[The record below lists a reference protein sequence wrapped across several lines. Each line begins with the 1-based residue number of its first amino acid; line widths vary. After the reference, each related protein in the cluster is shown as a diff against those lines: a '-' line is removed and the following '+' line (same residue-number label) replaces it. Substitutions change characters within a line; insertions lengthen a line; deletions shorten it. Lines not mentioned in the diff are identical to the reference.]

1 MSQVQVFDG
10 QRFRVYSNDAGG
22 NCLLYTLQ
30 QFLQLRKIRDS
41 GLSVKDLRRKLLVRM
56 DDLVS
61 APRKNISNWQKI
73 KEQVKRD
80 FRQRGTPYLNDC
92 DWLISDTFL
101 LVVGH
106 YEDIENVYVLD
117 MSQADKVS
125 WRSFSVG
132 RKRTG
137 DENFLKILQLSEA
150 FPVTEKDMVVRFT
163 RNHFEL
169 MEPVETTIY
178 PNNDLFLKTLL
189 DIVENRSYAEAACER
204 LFYDRRQ
211 QDAAEL
217 FTKFADRSLE
227 LRAFLI
233 TTFDRLSCLDGS
245 VSKDTEQQ
253 PELCNV
259 SIDPKNILPLQTIL
273 VEERPELFDDFWESG
288 NCTPFTK
295 TPIRKFGNY
304 VFIQLKIFT
313 FEEKIRLNE
322 SQYRTLI
329 SEVLMLPT
337 NFNNRNERQSFQL
350 IGTVNHIG
358 EGRAN
363 EEERRGHYVAF
374 IKKQNAWYLCDDTK
388 IKQNKSYVD
397 PRYGQPYL
405 LFYKRS
411 SIALDARKPLPLSN
425 LGNSCYLN
433 ALMQNIINVPELFG
447 FSGSAPRSATSSGS
461 SSRSGSAPRSATS
474 SGSSSRSG
482 SAPRTASKSAPRL
495 GRASRRAKQNEQLKK
510 IREQTRK
517 KFYEQK
523 FKEKQ
528 LPPRKKQKVEPST
541 DTESDTPEVD
551 DMDDDVN
558 DTAVLQLCS
567 DIEERFEDF
576 VKTLEQLH
584 RTRYSPAQK
593 EKLHEKYYK
602 DRGICK
608 RVYEKYKKNQKRS
621 LMSLSSMTL

>member
-10 QRFRVYSNDAGG
+10 QTFRVYSNDAGG

-41 GLSVKDLRRKLLVRM
+41 GLSVQDLRRKLLVRM

-73 KEQVKRD
+73 KEQIQRD
-80 FRQRGTPYLNDC
+80 FRNRGSSYVNDC
-92 DWLISDTFL
+92 EWLISEAFL

-106 YEDIENVYVLD
+106 YDEIANVYVLD
-117 MSQADKVS
+117 MTEADNVS
-125 WRSFSVG
+125 WSVFFVG
-132 RKRTG
+132 KKRNA
-137 DENFLKILQLSEA
+137 DVNILKNLPVTKA
-150 FPVTEKDMVVRFT
+150 FQVTEKDMVVRFT

-178 PNNDLFLKTLL
+178 PNNALFLKTLL
-189 DIVENRSYAEAACER
+189 DIVESRSYAKAACER

-217 FTKFADRSLE
+217 FTKLADRSLE
-227 LRAFLI
+227 LRACLI
-233 TTFDRLSCLDGS
+233 TTFDRLSCVDGS
-245 VSKDTEQQ
+245 FSKETKKQL
-253 PELCNV
+253 ELCNV
-259 SIDPKNILPLQTIL
+259 SIDPINIMPLQTML
-273 VEERPELFDDFWESG
+273 EERPETIDKTWESG
-288 NCTPFTK
+288 NCRPFTK
-295 TPIRKFGNY
+295 TTIRQFGNY
-304 VFIQLKIFT
+304 VVIQLNIFNFQKKLQLT
-313 FEEKIRLNE
+313 E

-329 SEVLMLPT
+329 SKVLMLPT
-337 NFNNRNERQSFQL
+337 NFENRNERQQFQL

-363 EEERRGHYVAF
+363 KKETGGHYVAF
-374 IKKQNAWYLCDDTK
+374 IRKQDAWYLCDDTR
-388 IKQNKSYVD
+388 IKQNDNYAN
-397 PRYGQPYL
+397 PRHGQPYL
-405 LFYKRS
+405 LFYKRDT
-411 SIALDARKPLPLSN
+411 IALDARRPLPLSN

-482 SAPRTASKSAPRL
+482 SGPRTASKSAPRL

-551 DMDDDVN
+551 DMDDDLN

-608 RVYEKYKKNQKRS
+608 RVYEKYKKTQNRS